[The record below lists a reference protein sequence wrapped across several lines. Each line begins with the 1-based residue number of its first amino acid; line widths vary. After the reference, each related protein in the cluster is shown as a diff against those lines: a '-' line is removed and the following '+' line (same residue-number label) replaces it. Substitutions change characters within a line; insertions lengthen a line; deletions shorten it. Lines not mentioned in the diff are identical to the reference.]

1 MKILFVVGDPG
12 VRIEASVFGG
22 LASFLF
28 NLIKSF
34 RDIGNEVT
42 VLLSSDH
49 EGERGDVKLGSCLKQ
64 RLPFKLFSILKSIHK
79 IMYNFKFYKSYCPFF
94 QKEAAD
100 CIFEKHCNFH
110 LASSVI
116 ARKLGIPYIVQI
128 DGPVEAMK
136 RFGPAY
142 FLSLAS
148 AIQRKVA
155 ERANAIVVVSEAMRN
170 YLTEKGISSK
180 KIFVVPNAAD
190 IELFNPQTVTE
201 DIRSEYKLGDKI
213 IIGFVGS
220 MKKYHGIELII
231 KLAEDLI
238 REEDNIHFLI
248 IGPFEDRGQFEEA
261 LKSKGV
267 SEHFT
272 LTGGI
277 PFKEVPAHISA
288 MDICVMPD
296 SNWNGSPIKIFE
308 YGAMGKPVIAPRV
321 SPVEEVIED
330 GKNGLL
336 IIPGDEKDLRD
347 KVLTLVHDHTLRK
360 ELGSKLMKHVREHHT
375 WQKNAERIVDIYH
388 AIM

>member
-12 VRIEASVFGG
+12 VRIEPSVFGG

-28 NLIKSF
+28 NLMKSF
-34 RDIGNEVT
+34 REIGNQVT
-42 VLLSSDH
+42 ALLSSNRR
-49 EGERGDVKLGSCLKQ
+49 GERGDVELGFSLRQ
-64 RLPFKLFSILKSIHK
+64 RLPFKMFYILKSIYK
-79 IMYNFKFYKSYCPFF
+79 ILYNFKFYESYYPFF

-100 CIFEKHCNFH
+100 FIFEKHCNFH

-116 ARKLGIPYIVQI
+116 SKKLGIPYIVQI

-142 FLSLAS
+142 FLSLAA
-148 AIQRKVA
+148 AIQKKVA
-155 ERANAIVVVSEAMRN
+155 ERANAVVVVSEAMRN
-170 YLTEKGISSK
+170 YLTQKGISSK

-190 IELFNPQTVTE
+190 IELFNPQNVTE
-201 DIRSEYKLGDKI
+201 DIRSRYKLGDKI

-220 MKKYHGIELII
+220 MKKYHGVKLII

-238 REEDNIHFLI
+238 KEEDKIHFLI
-248 IGPFEDRGQFEEA
+248 IGPFEDRGQFEEV
-261 LKSKGV
+261 LKNKGV

-308 YGAMGKPVIAPRV
+308 YGAMGKPVVAPRV

-336 IIPGDEKDLRD
+336 IIPGDEKDLRE
-347 KVLTLVHDHTLRK
+347 KVLTLVHNPMFRR
-360 ELGSKLMKHVREHHT
+360 ELGSKLMEHVREHHT
-375 WQKNAERIVDIYH
+375 WQKNAERIIDIYRS
-388 AIM
+388 IV